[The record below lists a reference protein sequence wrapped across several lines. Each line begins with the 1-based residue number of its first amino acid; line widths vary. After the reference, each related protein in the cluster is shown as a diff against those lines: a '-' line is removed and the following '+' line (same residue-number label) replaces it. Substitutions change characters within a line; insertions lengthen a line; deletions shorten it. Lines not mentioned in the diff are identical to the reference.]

1 MKLADA
7 PPPIPVNP
15 RGEELE
21 LLKAIL
27 DEEKA
32 KKDSKKKAK
41 RGKSD
46 ATRGD
51 AGENAAKRKKFV
63 AQAPKNA
70 DAAVYASLFTSSADP
85 ADDKD
90 DDFLARNARKA
101 W

>member
-1 MKLADA
+1 
-7 PPPIPVNP
+7 VNP

-32 KKDSKKKAK
+32 KKDGKKKAK
-41 RGKSD
+41 RDKSD
-46 ATRGD
+46 ARGRAVAAD
-51 AGENAAKRKKFV
+51 ENAAKRKKFV